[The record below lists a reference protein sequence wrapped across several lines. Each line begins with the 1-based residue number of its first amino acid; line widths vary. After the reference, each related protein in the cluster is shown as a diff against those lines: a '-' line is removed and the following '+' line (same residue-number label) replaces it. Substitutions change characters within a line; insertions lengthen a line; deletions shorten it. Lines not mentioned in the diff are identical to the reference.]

1 MSQTSDPAPRDFD
14 PRQLL
19 KLYID
24 GEYDQVSEVF
34 LDVFTHFQNYPRY
47 LLDDCGQYY
56 INVFVKSFLYLFTQI
71 DYVVSPAYQA
81 RFVAHNLTIANLVS
95 ASGFQTTDAFLEI
108 MRHQENNFV
117 KILTLY
123 SARNQVQFDRRKLF
137 DLDPVLASVWY
148 GVYAAVCQTGFLRPL
163 IVDNLR
169 AHFQFKHPQL
179 DPRPGLSD
187 IYYGSTYVDG
197 ACDRFIKPVCNAFI
211 RETIGT
217 RGRLITKPKPRKL
230 AVLSAVWWPGHSVYR
245 NYYAY
250 LKHLDGYHL
259 TLFEL
264 GHNEDVDVSLFDDVR
279 RLDFDSRGVMDVAP
293 IEGDYCAA
301 YFPDIGMSTQ
311 SIWLANMRIAPVQLC
326 SPGHSVSTWGAD
338 IDYFI
343 SGADVE
349 RPESP
354 EGNYSERLVL
364 LPGCGI
370 IHNHPLHVPRGV
382 VAGGQRDRTAEMILN
397 CPASAQKI
405 NPVFVQV
412 LRELFAQA
420 QRPLRLR
427 LLAGWSLSRESHY
440 LPFLREI
447 TTLFGPD
454 RIEVF
459 PNLTYTAYMTLLE
472 EGDFT
477 IDAYHFG
484 GCNSVADS
492 LYLRRLMVTW
502 EGDKWYNRIGSHML
516 RLVGL
521 SELIATN
528 AAQFV
533 EVTLHLLHDE
543 SYRADLQER
552 LDRADLDATIFST
565 ADARCFQD
573 ALDFLIENHDR
584 LQQDPDRSAI
594 RIPRQLG

>member
-1 MSQTSDPAPRDFD
+1 MSQTPNPAPRDFD
-14 PRQLL
+14 PRQLMN
-19 KLYID
+19 LYID
-24 GEYDQVSEVF
+24 GDHDQVSELF
-34 LDVFTHFQNYPRY
+34 LDVFTHFQNNPRY

-56 INVFVKSFLYLFTQI
+56 INVFVKTFLHLFTQI
-71 DYVVSPAYQA
+71 DYAIAPAYQA
-81 RFVAHNLTIANLVS
+81 RFVAHNLTVANVVA
-95 ASGFQTTDAFLEI
+95 ASGFQTTDAFLE
-108 MRHQENNFV
+108 MLRHQENNFV

-123 SARNQVQFDRRKLF
+123 SARNQVQFDRKQLF
-137 DLDPVLASVWY
+137 DLDPELASLWY
-148 GVYAAVCQTGFLRPL
+148 GVYAAVCQTGFLRPP
-163 IVDNLR
+163 IIDNLR
-169 AHFQFKHPQL
+169 AHFSFKHPKL
-179 DPRPGLSD
+179 DPRSGLSD

-197 ACDRFIKPVCNAFI
+197 VCDRSIKPVCNGFI
-211 RETIGT
+211 REIIGD
-217 RGRLITKPKPRKL
+217 RGCLVTKPMPRKL

-250 LKHLDGYHL
+250 LRHLDGYHL
-259 TLFEL
+259 TFFEL
-264 GHNEDVDVSLFDDVR
+264 GHHEEVDLSLFDEVHQ
-279 RLDFDSRGVMDVAP
+279 LDFDSQGVMDVASLS
-293 IEGDYCAA
+293 GDYCAA

-326 SPGHSVSTWGAD
+326 SLGHSVSTWGAD
-338 IDYFI
+338 IDYFL

-349 RPESP
+349 RPDHP
-354 EGNYSERLVL
+354 EENYSERLVL

-382 VAGGQRDRTAEMILN
+382 AKNGRHNHSGELLLN

-405 NPVFVQV
+405 NAAFVQA
-412 LRELFAQA
+412 LRELFARA

-440 LPFLREI
+440 LPFVREI
-447 TTLFGPD
+447 RAVFGHD
-454 RIEVF
+454 RVEVF
-459 PNLTYTAYMTLLE
+459 PNLSYSDYMTMLE
-472 EGDFT
+472 DGDFT

-502 EGDKWYNRIGSHML
+502 EGDKWYNRIGSQLL

-521 SELIATN
+521 HELIATS
-528 AAQFV
+528 ATQFV
-533 EVTLHLLHDE
+533 EVTLRLLHDDDF
-543 SYRADLQER
+543 RADLQQR

-565 ADARCFQD
+565 ADARYFQK

-584 LQQDPDRSAI
+584 LQHDPDRSAI
-594 RIPRQLG
+594 RIPR